1 MQVQKI
7 CHQCSREFTAR
18 TTVTKY
24 CSDKC
29 SKRGYKDRKRAEK
42 IAQVNTETQNI
53 KLQPLNVLKQKE
65 FLTASDL
72 AQLLNCSVR
81 TVYYQINNGT
91 IKATNLGQRLTR
103 IKRSELDRL
112 FKKPQNE
119 VETKEPEM
127 FDISEC
133 YTTEQV
139 RNKYGIAES
148 TLREVIIRNNIPK
161 FRKGWY
167 AYVPEQIIDELLK

>member
-29 SKRGYKDRKRAEK
+29 SKRGYKARKRAEK
-42 IAQVNTETQNI
+42 IAQVNAETQNI
-53 KLQPLNVLKQKE
+53 KLQPLNVLKEKE
-65 FLTASDL
+65 FLTAPEV

-81 TVYYQINNGT
+81 TVYYQINNRT

-103 IKRSELDRL
+103 VKRSELDSL
-112 FKKPQNE
+112 FNKPQNE
-119 VETKEPEM
+119 VENIEPTR

-139 RNKYGIAES
+139 RSKYGIAES
-148 TLREVIIRNNIPK
+148 TLRGVIIRNNIPK

-167 AYVPEQIIDELLK
+167 AYVPKKMIDQVLA